1 MSEFKFNCPGC
12 GQHILANEKWV
23 GRKINCP
30 SCNTRITVPP
40 PAKEAKDAKP
50 VVPPDAPGQR
60 GRPKLPGGPMKT
72 EGVSKEAGAASAPAP
87 ASSGPE
93 KAGVAGKAPKIKGER
108 ADKPVMPPGPLVQGA
123 CLKLPSDLPPAGIAA
138 TKEGR
143 AVTGQTSGSEL
154 PRKQGK
160 AAKQALSRE
169 AGNNGPV
176 MPPGQGTQAKLPAGQ
191 MTEDAGAKD
200 GVTIN
205 IPGPALA
212 ANGRKEE
219 GAKVSAAKELKEK
232 APPAALARS
241 GAPKEPGGR
250 IRVELPV
257 TVPEGGSTPV
267 VPVDSVREEAEGG
280 GDAEGVSGAKAEG
293 TETAGEHLRVA
304 VLSPKVKLEMVR
316 AVRRRI
322 ADESAWLPGKVKGA
336 SAYAAKAEEGELVLL
351 DATDPEATRF
361 SLIGAFLREMHERQV
376 VQTAV
381 GRRRLLDE
389 EIPDTIREVLLEG
402 MSEEE
407 REGAEDRLVA
417 EDLLAISHAQCLA
430 ALDVLEARFLQRAE
444 ELQIEKAKR
453 RLGRVRLAELVKKLE
468 KKVRIS
474 PEEVATALYHELMEV
489 RRRLERMEARLMR
502 EKAVGTD
509 ETG

>member
-1 MSEFKFNCPGC
+1 MK
-12 GQHILANEKWV
+12 A
-23 GRKINCP
+23 
-30 SCNTRITVPP
+30 
-40 PAKEAKDAKP
+40 
-50 VVPPDAPGQR
+50 
-60 GRPKLPGGPMKT
+60 GGP
-72 EGVSKEAGAASAPAP
+72 SKGAGAASAPAP

-123 CLKLPSDLPPAGIAA
+123 CLKLPSDLPLAGIAA
-138 TKEGR
+138 TKKGR

-154 PRKQGK
+154 PGKQGK
-160 AAKQALSRE
+160 AAKQALSKE
-169 AGNNGPV
+169 AGSNGPV
-176 MPPGQGTQAKLPAGQ
+176 MPPGQRSQAKLPAGQ

-200 GVTIN
+200 GVTIS
-205 IPGPALA
+205 IPGSALA

-219 GAKVSAAKELKEK
+219 GAKASSAKGTKEE
-232 APPAALARS
+232 APPAAPAKP
-241 GAPKEPGGR
+241 AAAKEPGGR

-257 TVPEGGSTPV
+257 TVPEGGSTPL
-267 VPVDSVREEAEGG
+267 VPADFAREEGQGG
-280 GDAEGVSGAKAEG
+280 GGAESASGAEAEG
-293 TETAGEHLRVA
+293 TETAGEQPRVA
-304 VLSPKVKLEMVR
+304 VLSPAVKLDLVR

-322 ADESAWLPGKVKGA
+322 AAESAWLPGKVKGG
-336 SAYAAKAEEGELVLL
+336 SAYAAKAHEGEMVLL

-389 EIPDTIREVLLEG
+389 EIPDAIREVLLEG

-407 REGAEDRLVA
+407 REGAEDRLVV
-417 EDLLAISHAQCLA
+417 EDLLAIPHAQCLA
-430 ALDVLEARFLQRAE
+430 ALDVLEARYLQRAE
-444 ELQIEKAKR
+444 QLQIEKAKR
-453 RLGRVRLAELVKKLE
+453 RLGSVRLADLVKKLE
-468 KKVRIS
+468 KKVRMS